1 MCGILMLTGSAVRA
15 FDIGDVLSPWSA
27 PFILIPEIGIDP
39 DSGTTLGVI
48 PAFLRHDAAGNVD
61 RIIAPDI
68 SYSSYFGWGL
78 RGRIFD
84 YPSEDTRWLVIAGAK
99 QRVERKFDAEYE
111 TGRTRDETWTFS
123 AAAVYE
129 RTGALRFFGIG
140 NETTLSAQSDYT
152 EGDALFQTLVG
163 WNITHAWQLAY
174 VLQARDVDVT
184 AGTLTRLPSITTQYQ
199 GLPGLGSNGELLN
212 RLMLTYDSRN
222 DVSIPTRGMR
232 LVVYGSLS
240 SRSGDF
246 NDSLYSEF
254 GIDLRDFVPLASR
267 TVLVLHAA
275 LRELPS
281 YHNLPFWAYSM
292 LGGDQ
297 SVIGGS
303 EPLRAFTEG
312 RFTDVNSWSASV
324 ELRRIVTSFRVTTTQ
339 VDLELAPFVDVGQVY
354 PHMSA
359 SLLSHPHEAYGVGFR
374 GIARPNVVAYVDIGY
389 GSEGTAAFSGIN
401 YIF

>member
-1 MCGILMLTGSAVRA
+1 MCGILVLSGPAVHA
-15 FDIGDVLSPWSA
+15 FDIGEILSPGSA

-39 DSGTTLGVI
+39 DSGTTLGLI
-48 PAFLRHDAAGNVD
+48 PAFLRHDAAGDVD
-61 RIIAPDI
+61 RIVAPDI

-99 QRVERKFDAEYE
+99 QRVERKFDVEYE

-123 AAAVYE
+123 ASTLYE

-140 NETTLSAQSDYT
+140 NESALSAQSDYT
-152 EGDALFQTLVG
+152 EGDALLQALIG

-174 VLQARDVDVT
+174 VLQARQVDVT
-184 AGTLTRLPSITTQYQ
+184 AGTLIRLPSITAQYP
-199 GLPGLGSNGELLN
+199 GVPGLGSNGELLN
-212 RLMLTYDSRN
+212 RLMLTYDSRD

-232 LVVYGSLS
+232 MVVYGSLS

-246 NDSLYSEF
+246 NDSLYSEL
-254 GIDLRDFVPLASR
+254 GIDLRGFVPLGR
-267 TVLVLHAA
+267 TVLALHAS

-281 YHNLPFWAYSM
+281 YHNLPFWAYSAI
-292 LGGDQ
+292 GGDQ
-297 SVIGGS
+297 SVIGGF

-312 RFTDVNSWSASV
+312 RFTDVDSTSTSV
-324 ELRRIVTSFRVTTTQ
+324 ELRQLVTSFHVTTTE
-339 VDLELAPFVDVGQVY
+339 VDLELAPFVDVAQVY
-354 PHMSA
+354 PRMSDPP
-359 SLLSHPHEAYGVGFR
+359 LSHPHEAYGVGFR